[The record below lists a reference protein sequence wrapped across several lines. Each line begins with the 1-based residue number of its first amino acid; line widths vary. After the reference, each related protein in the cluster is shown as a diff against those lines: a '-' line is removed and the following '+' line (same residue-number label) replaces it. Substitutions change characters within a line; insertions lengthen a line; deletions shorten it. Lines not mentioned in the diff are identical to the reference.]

1 MRSPAWFGFNDW
13 GMRRKIGLIVGIPCI
28 VALLGMTLVVPKSI
42 ESYQRAMGLRASN
55 AATDRLIV
63 AASEQ
68 AKERGFTTSL
78 LASAASSDL
87 RPKVLDLRR
96 AGDAPLDT
104 ALVTTAHTADDNP
117 LLQRSRR
124 ELLEL
129 RHLRDLLRAEV
140 DAAVGTYPAPPGLIA
155 RWFDAQTALI
165 ESEDRYMRALF
176 VAQNPYELIVQYNTH
191 IKRSVFLASEFA
203 GRERAML
210 AHAIA
215 SGQPITAATQAHLE
229 RWRGVVEENLDA
241 IRQLKANPE
250 MPQSL
255 VNAIGVME
263 QRFLGPFD
271 AVRNSI
277 YAASRRAEDGA
288 SAHYPLTPPQWIAEA
303 TRAIDSVIAVSVSIS
318 ESADAVSALQ
328 TRESLR
334 DMATLGLMFGVL
346 MAAVWASVKVTRATA
361 QPLLQLRD
369 AARHFEA
376 QGHHT
381 AFTPLAQGDE
391 IGQVSRSLAE
401 MASRVRESLALLSA
415 EKQAVE
421 SRVQERTTELRTQQT
436 HAEHLAHAL
445 AAQND
450 KLGTANRYLIE
461 LNAERNAFLN
471 LCTHELKS
479 PLVSQVALMDLLK
492 DEPDPGERVRLV
504 ERLDASTARMLTLVD
519 NLLRVSALEVGAQRF
534 ASGVFD
540 VSNALRD
547 AVALNA
553 PRARAKH
560 IALHCNDASVAHVV
574 GDRAAVVHIADN
586 LLSNAIKFSRPG
598 SAVHVTVERLA
609 DSVCLTVADHG
620 PGIPEAE
627 LPMLFRKFAKL
638 SPRPTDGEPSTGLGL
653 AIVRQLATGMG
664 AEVTC
669 TSVMGAGTSFSVR
682 FRAPALPAAL
692 DNTPAATIDVSASAA
707 A

>member
-1 MRSPAWFGFNDW
+1 MRSKAWFGFSDW
-13 GMRRKIGLIVGIPCI
+13 GMRRKIGVIVGVPCV
-28 VALLGMTLVVPKSI
+28 VAVLGMALVVPKAI

-78 LASAASSDL
+78 LSSAASSGL
-87 RPKVLDLRR
+87 RPKVLDLRVQ
-96 AGDAPLDT
+96 GDAPLDVALATT
-104 ALVTTAHTADDNP
+104 ALTATDNP

-140 DAAVGTYPAPPGLIA
+140 DAAVGTYPAPPGLIG

-210 AHAIA
+210 ASAIA
-215 SGQPITAATQAHLE
+215 SGRPITAATQANLD

-241 IRQLKANPE
+241 IRQLKSNPE

-271 AVRNSI
+271 SVRNSI
-277 YAASRRAEDGA
+277 YAASQQADEGGA
-288 SAHYPLTPPQWIAEA
+288 VNYPLTPPQWIAEA
-303 TRAIDSVIAVSVSIS
+303 TRAIDSVIAVSASIS
-318 ESADAVSALQ
+318 QSADAVSAQQ
-328 TRESLR
+328 THESLR
-334 DMATLGLMFGVL
+334 DMATLALMFGVL
-346 MAAVWASVKVTRATA
+346 MAAVWASVKVARATA
-361 QPLLQLRD
+361 RPLLQLRD
-369 AARHFEA
+369 AARDFEA
-376 QGHHT
+376 HGDQN
-381 AFTPLAQGDE
+381 AFTALAQGDE
-391 IGQVSRSLAE
+391 VGQVSRSLAE
-401 MASRVRESLALLSA
+401 MAGRVRESLALLSA

-421 SRVQERTTELRTQQT
+421 SRVQERTAQLRDQQS
-436 HAEHLAHAL
+436 HAENLAHTL
-445 AAQND
+445 AEQND
-450 KLGTANRYLIE
+450 KLGTANRYLVE

-492 DEPDPGERVRLV
+492 DEPDTQERTRLID
-504 ERLDASTARMLTLVD
+504 RLDASTQRMLTLVQ

-534 ASGVFD
+534 ANGVVD
-540 VSNALRD
+540 LGSSLGEAI
-547 AVALNA
+547 ALNG
-553 PRARAKH
+553 PRARTKH
-560 IALHCNDASVAHVV
+560 ITLHLDDAATHRVV
-574 GDRAAVVHIADN
+574 GDRAAVVQIIDN
-586 LLSNAIKFSRPG
+586 LLSNAVKFSRPG
-598 SAVHVTVERLA
+598 SVVHI
-609 DSVCLTVADHG
+609 SVDGQVNGVSLTVKDQG

-627 LPMLFRKFAKL
+627 QVLLFRKFARL

-664 AEVTC
+664 ATVVC
-669 TSVMGAGTSFSVR
+669 TSMVGVGSEFTVC
-682 FRAPALPAAL
+682 FRAPSV
-692 DNTPAATIDVSASAA
+692 TVASDSSRETDLNAA
-707 A
+707 AAA

>member
-1 MRSPAWFGFNDW
+1 MRSQAWFGFNDW
-13 GMRRKIGLIVGIPCI
+13 GMRRKIGVIVGVPCV
-28 VALLGMTLVVPKSI
+28 VAVLGMALVVPNAV

-55 AATDRLIV
+55 AATDSLIV

-78 LASAASSDL
+78 LSSAASSEL
-87 RPKVLDLRR
+87 RTKVVGLRL
-96 AGDAPLDT
+96 AGDGPLDV
-104 ALVTTAHTADDNP
+104 ALATTAHTADDNP

-129 RHLRDLLRAEV
+129 RHLRDLLRTEV

-210 AHAIA
+210 ANAIA
-215 SGQPITAATQAHLE
+215 SGRPITSATQANLD

-241 IRQLKANPE
+241 IRQLKANPQ

-263 QRFLGPFD
+263 QRFLGPFE
-271 AVRNSI
+271 AVRSSV
-277 YAASRRAEDGA
+277 YVASRHAVEGA
-288 SAHYPLTPPQWIAEA
+288 SVAYPLTPPQWIAEA
-303 TRAIDSVIAVSVSIS
+303 TRAIDSVIAVSASIS
-318 ESADAVSALQ
+318 QSADAVSAQQ

-334 DMATLGLMFGVL
+334 DMAALVLMFGVL
-346 MAAVWASVKVTRATA
+346 TAAVLVSVKVARATA
-361 QPLLQLRD
+361 RPLLQLRD
-369 AARHFEA
+369 AARDFEA
-376 QGHHT
+376 HGNHN
-381 AFTPLAQGDE
+381 AFTALAQGDE
-391 IGQVSRSLAE
+391 VGQVSRSLAE
-401 MASRVRESLALLSA
+401 MAARVRESLSLLA
-415 EKQAVE
+415 TEKQAVE
-421 SRVQERTTELRTQQT
+421 SRVLKRTSELREQRT

-445 AAQND
+445 AEQND
-450 KLGTANRYLIE
+450 KLGQANRYLIE
-461 LNAERNAFLN
+461 LNAERDSFLN

-492 DEPDPGERVRLV
+492 DESEPRERTRLID
-504 ERLDASTARMLTLVD
+504 RLDASTARMLTLVQ
-519 NLLRVSALEVGAQRF
+519 NLLHVSALEVGASQLSHG
-534 ASGVFD
+534 AVDLAG
-540 VSNALRD
+540 ALRE
-547 AVALNA
+547 ALALNA
-553 PRARAKH
+553 TRARAKH
-560 IALHCNDASVAHVV
+560 IAMHWDGAVPVRIV
-574 GDRAAVVHIADN
+574 GDRSAVVQIADN

-598 SAVHVTVERLA
+598 SSVWVLTDAADDAVR
-609 DSVCLTVADHG
+609 LTVRDQG

-627 LPMLFRKFAKL
+627 LPLLFRKFAKL
-638 SPRPTDGEPSTGLGL
+638 SPRPTDGESSTGLGL
-653 AIVRQLATGMG
+653 AIVRQLASGIG
-664 AEVTC
+664 AEVAC
-669 TSVMGAGTSFSVR
+669 TSRVGAGSEFRVR
-682 FRAPALPAAL
+682 FRALSMSVAT
-692 DNTPAATIDVSASAA
+692 DNAVDGGRSEFAA

>member
-1 MRSPAWFGFNDW
+1 MRSQAWFGFNDW
-13 GMRRKIGLIVGIPCI
+13 GMRRKIGVIVGVPCV
-28 VALLGMTLVVPKSI
+28 VAVLGMALVVPNAV

-55 AATDRLIV
+55 AATDSLIV

-78 LASAASSDL
+78 LSSAASSEL
-87 RPKVLDLRR
+87 RTKVVGLRL
-96 AGDAPLDT
+96 AGDGPLDV
-104 ALVTTAHTADDNP
+104 ALATTAHTADDNP

-129 RHLRDLLRAEV
+129 RHLRDLLRTEV

-210 AHAIA
+210 ANAIA
-215 SGQPITAATQAHLE
+215 SGRPITSATQANLD

-241 IRQLKANPE
+241 IRQLKANPQ

-263 QRFLGPFD
+263 QRFLGPFE
-271 AVRNSI
+271 AVRSSV
-277 YAASRRAEDGA
+277 YVASRHAVEGA
-288 SAHYPLTPPQWIAEA
+288 SVAYPLTPPQWIAEA
-303 TRAIDSVIAVSVSIS
+303 TRAIDSVIAVSASIS
-318 ESADAVSALQ
+318 QSADAVSAQQ

-334 DMATLGLMFGVL
+334 DMAALVLMFGVL
-346 MAAVWASVKVTRATA
+346 TAAVLVSVEVARATA
-361 QPLLQLRD
+361 RPLLQLRD
-369 AARHFEA
+369 AARDFEA
-376 QGHHT
+376 HGNHN
-381 AFTPLAQGDE
+381 AFAALAQGDE
-391 IGQVSRSLAE
+391 VGQVSRSLAE
-401 MASRVRESLALLSA
+401 MAARVRESLSLLA
-415 EKQAVE
+415 TEKQAVE
-421 SRVQERTTELRTQQT
+421 SRVLKRTSELREQRT

-445 AAQND
+445 AEQND
-450 KLGTANRYLIE
+450 KLGQANRYLIE
-461 LNAERNAFLN
+461 LNAERDSFLN

-492 DEPDPGERVRLV
+492 TESEPRERMRLID
-504 ERLDASTARMLTLVD
+504 RLDASTARMLTLVQ
-519 NLLRVSALEVGAQRF
+519 NLLHVSALEVGASQLSHGAVDLAGALRE
-534 ASGVFD
+534 ALA
-540 VSNALRD
+540 SNAT
-547 AVALNA
+547 
-553 PRARAKH
+553 RARAKH
-560 IALHCNDASVAHVV
+560 IAMHWDGAVPVRIV
-574 GDRAAVVHIADN
+574 GDRSAVVQIADN

-598 SAVHVTVERLA
+598 SSVWVLTDAADDAVR
-609 DSVCLTVADHG
+609 LTVRDQG

-627 LPMLFRKFAKL
+627 LPLLFRKFAKL
-638 SPRPTDGEPSTGLGL
+638 SPRPTDGESSTGLGL
-653 AIVRQLATGMG
+653 AIVRQLASGIG
-664 AEVTC
+664 AEVAC
-669 TSVMGAGTSFSVR
+669 TSRVGAGSEFRVR
-682 FRAPALPAAL
+682 FRALSMSVAT
-692 DNTPAATIDVSASAA
+692 DNAVDGGRSEFAA